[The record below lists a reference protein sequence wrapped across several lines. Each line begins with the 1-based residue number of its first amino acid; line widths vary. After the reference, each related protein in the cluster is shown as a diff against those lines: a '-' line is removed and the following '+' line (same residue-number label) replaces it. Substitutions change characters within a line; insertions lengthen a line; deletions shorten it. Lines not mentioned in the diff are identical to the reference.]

1 MSHATNQPLF
11 TDLAHV
17 ALAAADVQQ
26 TLNFYEL
33 LGVREAFRLHHD
45 DGSLMLVYLHVAGDH
60 FIEVF
65 PGGPAPEPDRPGSFR
80 HLCLL
85 TDDLLETVAELRTA
99 GVPIDRE
106 PTPGLD
112 GNLQAW
118 IHDPDSNA
126 IELMEL
132 DPNSPQRRVARGE
145 RPEVE
150 RLQTDNPDKGFE

>member
-150 RLQTDNPDKGFE
+150 KLQTDNPGKGFE

>member
-1 MSHATNQPLF
+1 MSDTTRKPFF

-26 TLNFYEL
+26 TLDFYEL
-33 LGVREAFRLHHD
+33 LGVREAFRLNHD
-45 DGSLMLVYLHVAGDH
+45 DGSLMLVYLHIAGDH

-65 PGGPAPEPDRPGSFR
+65 PGGPTPEPDRPGSFR
-80 HLCLL
+80 HICLL

-132 DPNSPQRRVARGE
+132 AQNSPQRRVARGE
-145 RPEVE
+145 APDVQS
-150 RLQTDNPDKGFE
+150 LSADNPGKGFE

>member
-1 MSHATNQPLF
+1 M
-11 TDLAHV
+11 
-17 ALAAADVQQ
+17 QQ
-26 TLNFYEL
+26 TLDFYEL
-33 LGVREAFRLHHD
+33 LGIREAFRLNHD

-65 PGGPAPEPDRPGSFR
+65 PGGPPLLNPTGRGVSSII
-80 HLCLL
+80 CLL
-85 TDDLLETVAELRTA
+85 TDDLLATVADLRTA

-132 DPNSPQRRVARGE
+132 DQNSPQRRVARGE

-150 RLQTDNPDKGFE
+150 RLQTDNPGKGC